1 MNKKIFTVTAL
12 TLGALG
18 ILGTS
23 SVMAYQGDVNVKGP
37 NYSPERHVAMTQAF
51 EKNDYNT
58 WKKLMEGKGN
68 RVMQVIN
75 EKNFAKF
82 AQAHKLMLEGKND
95 EANKIRAELGLGL
108 HNGSG
113 MGQGMGNGRSNR

>member
-1 MNKKIFTVTAL
+1 MNKKILIATAL

-18 ILGTS
+18 IVGSS
-23 SVMAYQGDVNVKGP
+23 SVMAYRGDMNVKGP
-37 NYSPERHVAMTQAF
+37 NYTPERHAAMTQAF
-51 EKNDYNT
+51 EKNDYNA

-82 AQAHKLMLEGKND
+82 AQAHKLMLAGKTD
-95 EANKIRAELGLGL
+95 EAKKIRAELGLGL
-108 HNGSG
+108 KNGSG
-113 MGQGMGNGRSNR
+113 MGNGNGLGRSK